1 MTHSWKVDKTVMDA
15 LNMVTDEK
23 WCIEHSGVMAFW
35 RTGIGVVNLLLT
47 LTIALKIF
55 GVI

>member
-1 MTHSWKVDKTVMDA
+1 
-15 LNMVTDEK
+15 MVIDDEK
-23 WCIEHSGVMAFW
+23 WCIEHMGLMAFW

-47 LTIALKIF
+47 VTIALKIF

>member
-1 MTHSWKVDKTVMDA
+1 MDA